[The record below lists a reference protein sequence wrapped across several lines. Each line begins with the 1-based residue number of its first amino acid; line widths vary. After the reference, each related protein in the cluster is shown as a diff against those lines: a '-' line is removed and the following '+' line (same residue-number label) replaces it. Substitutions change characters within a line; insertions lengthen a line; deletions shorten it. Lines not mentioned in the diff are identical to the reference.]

1 MGFRRSR
8 LQLPPR
14 GLELQERVPVRE
26 DGLGGQGEA
35 EEDTVQL
42 QEGGG
47 CRAGP

>member
-8 LQLPPR
+8 LRLSAR
-14 GLELQERVPVRE
+14 GLELQERVPARE
-26 DGLGGQGEA
+26 GREGGQGEA

-47 CRAGP
+47 CREGP